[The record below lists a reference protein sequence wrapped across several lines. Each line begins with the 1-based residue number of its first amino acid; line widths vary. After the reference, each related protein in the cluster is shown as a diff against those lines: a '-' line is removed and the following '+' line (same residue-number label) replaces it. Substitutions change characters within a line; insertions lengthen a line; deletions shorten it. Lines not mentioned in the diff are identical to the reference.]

1 MDDENIIEGAR
12 EYSLSKR
19 ILEEQVDVLFK
30 YTRSYVYYKVIKAHL
45 HSLNGFDFW
54 THTLNT
60 HLLNSII
67 EWCKVFGIDSNE
79 SHWKKICLNNKQ
91 TFEDSIRQRILMQTG
106 FTPKEWFDYWESFC
120 EFRNEYCA
128 HRNPDRTLPV
138 PIMEKSFNA
147 ASAYF
152 DFIIDLIPWDRH
164 QDNLKELSNLF
175 ESEVNSVVEKNIK
188 A

>member
-1 MDDENIIEGAR
+1 MDDENINEGAQN
-12 EYSLSKR
+12 YTLSKR
-19 ILEEQVDVLFK
+19 ILEEQVDVLFN
-30 YTRSYVYYKVIKAHL
+30 YTRSYVYYKVIQANL
-45 HSLNGFDFW
+45 HSLNGLDFW
-54 THTLNT
+54 THTMNT
-60 HLLNSII
+60 HLLNSVI

-79 SHWKKICLNNKQ
+79 SHWKKICLNNKE
-91 TFEDSIRQRILMQTG
+91 TFEVEIRQRILMQTG
-106 FTPKEWFDYWESFC
+106 FTLKEWFDYWESFC

-152 DFIIDLIPWDRH
+152 NFIIDLIPWDRH
-164 QDNLKELSNLF
+164 QDNLEELTNLF
-175 ESEVNSVVEKNIK
+175 ESEVNSVVEKNRS